1 MLEEASLEMTAGAF
15 QPENDADKRLLVIFS
30 NYPHPNKDKS
40 ATEGRPIY
48 DERVYVMIMVP
59 GDKESIVHRPAWQR
73 DFDRFPKQY
82 AKFLSKQNQECATG
96 TPLKMVPWLTIT
108 QVKELE
114 YFNCYTL
121 EQLAEMPDSN
131 AIKFMQLQKLKQQAK
146 DFLRAAKEAAPLTAL
161 RAELDTKDSQLEAA
175 NRQIADLAKRLEALE
190 AKEAA

>member
-15 QPENDADKRLLVIFS
+15 QAESDADKRLLVIFS
-30 NYPHPNKDKS
+30 NYPHPNKEKS
-40 ATEGRPIY
+40 AAEGRPIY

-73 DFDRFPKQY
+73 DYDRFPKQY
-82 AKFLSKQNQECATG
+82 AKFMAKQNQECATG

-161 RAELDTKDSQLEAA
+161 RAEADEKASQLEAA
-175 NRQIADLAKRLEALE
+175 NRQIAELAKRLEALE